1 MIEWLAANS
10 GTILVALIL
19 LLMVAGIIASLIR
32 DKKRGISSCG
42 GNCAHCKM
50 CAACRRG
57 KVTRP
62 QKVEKKSVKD
72 E

>member
-1 MIEWLAANS
+1 MIEWLAANF

-19 LLMVAGIIASLIR
+19 LLLVAGIIASLIR

-57 KVTRP
+57 KAP
-62 QKVEKKSVKD
+62 QPQRSQKKAEKD